1 MRRVGLSLCIAALLT
16 TTVQA
21 AHAADLSS
29 EGAEVHFSGSSPAGH
44 TLAVFARPVQRA
56 DGTASLDV
64 LARRVGSDGRPV
76 GSKVL
81 LGQDAVPGPNL
92 VGEALAVAYDA
103 RRGRWLVAWSG
114 REPGMPELDCS
125 GPARQAPVPA
135 PACRQAKREIFVR
148 VVDRTGRAAGPAR
161 KVTATG
167 ADDDVYAVGAVPA
180 LAYDRRTDRF
190 LVVSIA
196 VRLRESGNALV
207 ARSLR
212 PDGTPAGAPRSLPAG
227 GSSRSAA
234 AETRVVSDPSGGF
247 LLAYIAG
254 GEMFDDRE
262 LYTRALTADGDP
274 EGEPA
279 VVSQPGR
286 PGVGGLQMAGD
297 GRDVLAVWAEA
308 PPGGS
313 SGWRAR
319 RLAASGVPRGE
330 AVSLSFTV
338 GTGRVAVAAFGT
350 GWVYAFT
357 AERPR
362 GGHAVL
368 VRRAQPDGSAVG
380 ASRVVSED
388 DAVSPGVT
396 DAGRGRA
403 LVGWTHMPVSRET
416 SAPPPPARP
425 RVGLIR
431 P

>member
-1 MRRVGLSLCIAALLT
+1 
-16 TTVQA
+16 
-21 AHAADLSS
+21 
-29 EGAEVHFSGSSPAGH
+29 
-44 TLAVFARPVQRA
+44 
-56 DGTASLDV
+56 
-64 LARRVGSDGRPV
+64 
-76 GSKVL
+76 
-81 LGQDAVPGPNL
+81 
-92 VGEALAVAYDA
+92 
-103 RRGRWLVAWSG
+103 
-114 REPGMPELDCS
+114 
-125 GPARQAPVPA
+125 
-135 PACRQAKREIFVR
+135 
-148 VVDRTGRAAGPAR
+148 
-161 KVTATG
+161 
-167 ADDDVYAVGAVPA
+167 
-180 LAYDRRTDRF
+180 
-190 LVVSIA
+190 
-196 VRLRESGNALV
+196 
-207 ARSLR
+207 
-212 PDGTPAGAPRSLPAG
+212 
-227 GSSRSAA
+227 
-234 AETRVVSDPSGGF
+234 
-247 LLAYIAG
+247 
-254 GEMFDDRE
+254 
-262 LYTRALTADGDP
+262 
-274 EGEPA
+274 
-279 VVSQPGR
+279 
-286 PGVGGLQMAGD
+286 
-297 GRDVLAVWAEA
+297 VWAEA

-330 AVSLSFTV
+330 GVSLSFTV